1 MFKANSIRISYT
13 GNRGVKLITSPN
25 LNEVLPNS
33 LGYKH
38 LPATARALP
47 KFPSGPAE
55 RQRWRFQLQRSADL
69 NNRFNMAYWR
79 GPMVGIPYQRFI
91 TDFVWDLPFGKGR
104 VEVDDDGESPAEGG
118 RDASSAA

>member
-1 MFKANSIRISYT
+1 MAKGISNVETDPNVANF
-13 GNRGVKLITSPN
+13 PD
-25 LNEVLPNS
+25 EVP
-33 LGYKH
+33 
-38 LPATARALP
+38 
-47 KFPSGPAE
+47 
-55 RQRWRFQLQRSADL
+55 ADL